1 MALSKCYLTEKHKK
15 RSPESHRTAKG
26 GYQPGDVGSHSRC
39 NHLRAKKKHT
49 ARMILLKI
57 WGVWFIF
64 QAKKLNQYKNIKF

>member
-57 WGVWFIF
+57 WGSVVYISSE
-64 QAKKLNQYKNIKF
+64 KIKSV

>member
-57 WGVWFIF
+57 WGGVVYISSE
-64 QAKKLNQYKNIKF
+64 KIKSV